1 MAEKEGA
8 IVKKGHDECLKMA
21 ISLLKEFEIPEGLL
35 PVADI
40 IEYGYVKATG
50 YFWVLQKKKVEHK
63 FNMINKVVS
72 YDIEITGYISKKN
85 IKMLKG
91 VNVKELMLRPP
102 INEII
107 VDEEPTGKI
116 HFKSYG
122 GITKTFPVEAFAV
135 CQ

>member
-8 IVKKGHDECLKMA
+8 IVKKGHEECLKMA
-21 ISLLKEFEIPEGLL
+21 ISVLKEFELPEGLL

-40 IEYGYVKATG
+40 IEYGFVKATG
-50 YFWVLQKKKVEHK
+50 YFWVLQKQKVEHK
-63 FNMINKVVS
+63 FNMINKFVT

-85 IKMLKG
+85 IKTLKG
-91 VNVKELMLRPP
+91 VNAKELILRPP

-107 VDEEPTGKI
+107 VDEEPNGKI

-122 GITKTFPVEAFAV
+122 GITKTFPVEAFAAG
-135 CQ
+135 Q